1 MRAARSLMF
10 VALLPLFGGC
20 QWLPSLSE
28 APSTAGLT
36 RMQGELGMAGGKLV
50 FKPCQGSTQY
60 LVRDTGATSVMQ
72 EAATLA
78 GPQHSVFA
86 DLRGRVP
93 SSSVAGNTAQLEVEQ
108 LYRLERATSACANP
122 DFPKLVLQAAGHS
135 PEWNVKVAGKGMVI
149 ERAGQPALALPYL
162 EEQLGDGRFN
172 LSSEANEQHVE
183 LWVAPQRCVDPTRPS
198 VQFMSAELRVNGQ
211 VQRGCAY
218 FGGARSD

>member
-20 QWLPSLSE
+20 QLLQSSPQ

-36 RMQGELGMAGGKLV
+36 RMQGELSMANGKLV
-50 FKPCQGSTQY
+50 FSPCQENRQY
-60 LVRDTGATSVMQ
+60 LVNDAGATSILQ

-78 GPQHSVFA
+78 GTQHKVFA

-93 SSSVAGNTAQLEVEQ
+93 SATVSGNQAQLDVQQ
-108 LYRLERATSACANP
+108 LYRLQRLGASCDNP
-122 DFPKLVLQAAGHS
+122 DFQRLILRASGNTPGWSV
-135 PEWNVKVAGKGMVI
+135 NVTGKGMVI

-162 EEQLGDGRFN
+162 EEQVGDGRFN
-172 LSSEANEQHVE
+172 LSSEANNQHVE
-183 LWVAPQRCVDPTRPS
+183 LWIAPQRCVDPTLPS
-198 VQFMSAELRVNGQ
+198 VQSMSAELRVNGQ

>member
-1 MRAARSLMF
+1 MSDPFIGEIRMFGFGTRGAPNGWQACDGSLLSIAEYEVLF
-10 VALLPLFGGC
+10 VLIGTTYGGDG
-20 QWLPSLSE
+20 Q
-28 APSTAGLT
+28 TT
-36 RMQGELGMAGGKLV
+36 
-50 FKPCQGSTQY
+50 
-60 LVRDTGATSVMQ
+60 
-72 EAATLA
+72 
-78 GPQHSVFA
+78 FA
-86 DLRGRVP
+86 VPDLRGRVP
-93 SSSVAGNTAQLEVEQ
+93 SSSVAGSTAQLDVEQ

-122 DFPKLVLQAAGHS
+122 DFPKLVLQAAGHG

-198 VQFMSAELRVNGQ
+198 VQFMSAELRVNDQ